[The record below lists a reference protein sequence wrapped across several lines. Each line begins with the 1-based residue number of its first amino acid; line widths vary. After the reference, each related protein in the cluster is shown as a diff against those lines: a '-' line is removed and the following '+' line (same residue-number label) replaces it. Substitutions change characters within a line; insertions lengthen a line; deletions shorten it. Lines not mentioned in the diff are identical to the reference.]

1 MLFITFFFSDMIIWS
16 APREDFC
23 CWPYISCLG
32 WNFEIRQDSFDKR
45 HKIYRDNSRCCLSS
59 VWVDGSIN
67 NIRKEVYHIR
77 LTKHVLAEI
86 FYFIILSIRW
96 ADIIDDQRIQMFH
109 VREYIRPQITKTC
122 KIKIYKMEKH
132 VLYYSLIIFNPWIK
146 SNFYLLQ
153 FV

>member
-1 MLFITFFFSDMIIWS
+1 MIKWS

-67 NIRKEVYHIR
+67 NNRKEVYHIR
-77 LTKHVLAEI
+77 LTKHALAEI
-86 FYFIILSIRW
+86 FYFIILSIILLYVIW
-96 ADIIDDQRIQMFH
+96 VTINNFQQFT
-109 VREYIRPQITKTC
+109 YISPEILHWSH
-122 KIKIYKMEKH
+122 MLNGKH
-132 VLYYSLIIFNPWIK
+132 VLYYNLIILIRDNIK
-146 SNFYLLQ
+146 KSKFFLSSSISII
-153 FV
+153 